1 MLITSGW
8 KRISRCITHELK
20 GMQIL
25 LKTPVAKELLRN
37 CDHCVLQTQRLC
49 ETGKK
54 KTTFFFSTLKTEKK
68 CNYNNNN
75 KKKKHPQKRNCT
87 GMSKLSSSE

>member
-25 LKTPVAKELLRN
+25 LKTPVAKGLLRN

-54 KTTFFFSTLKTEKK
+54 KKTHFFLNFK
-68 CNYNNNN
+68 NR
-75 KKKKHPQKRNCT
+75 KKKQ
-87 GMSKLSSSE
+87 LQ